1 MLLHKKCSYS
11 ELFWSQNT
19 ERYSVSLRIQ
29 SECAKIQTR
38 ITPNTDTFH
47 AVIIISK
54 LPAMMLLLNFT
65 DVIKKKFLVC
75 KLYIG
80 HDIKFLIVSN
90 LSMSI
95 SAVTFKFMSYME
107 INTMKNA
114 LKFCHVPLTAQK

>member
-1 MLLHKKCSYS
+1 M
-11 ELFWSQNT
+11 
-19 ERYSVSLRIQ
+19 
-29 SECAKIQTR
+29 
-38 ITPNTDTFH
+38 
-47 AVIIISK
+47 IIISK

-80 HDIKFLIVSN
+80 YDIKFLIVSN